1 MTNVAT
7 VLVADDERDLRRI
20 VRRTLESDQLRVMEA
35 EDGEV
40 ALALIERDEPPLD
53 LVITDLIM
61 PRLGGME
68 VVETLR
74 LFRPE
79 LPLIVIS
86 GWAQSPA
93 GRRMLEEYEVPVLS
107 KPFTPAQLTTQ
118 VRQALQETRR
128 GAATLRR
135 RAQEAGTESTDIRR
149 QTGELVAAA
158 YRFKERLG
166 ATAG

>member
-20 VRRTLESDQLRVMEA
+20 VRRPLESDQLRVMEA
-35 EDGEV
+35 EEGEV
-40 ALALIERDEPPLD
+40 ALALIERDDPPLD

-93 GRRMLEEYEVPVLS
+93 GR
-107 KPFTPAQLTTQ
+107 LTMS
-118 VRQALQETRR
+118 
-128 GAATLRR
+128 G
-135 RAQEAGTESTDIRR
+135 
-149 QTGELVAAA
+149 
-158 YRFKERLG
+158 
-166 ATAG
+166 